1 MFWKIVM
8 HRSSLIVGL
17 TFHLSVY
24 FSSEQLAKFQH
35 LRRAKRQNY
44 HEKCE
49 CKYSPGGC
57 RIQTA
62 PPKGYKC
69 KCEYIFLW
77 TCWGFG
83 QDCVKGEQCPPA
95 YCKSHW
101 CCQLGGGDCK
111 GYTRIWFEKK
121 GITNWFEMTAIT
133 KWFKDMPWKR
143 VGYNEQ

>member
-1 MFWKIVM
+1 MISFLACVI
-8 HRSSLIVGL
+8 LA
-17 TFHLSVY
+17 SVAADAPSASGTP
-24 FSSEQLAKFQH
+24 FGQAVPAQVPSRAPSDQAEQLAKFQH

-111 GYTRIWFEKK
+111 GLVEPVRS
-121 GITNWFEMTAIT
+121 N
-133 KWFKDMPWKR
+133 
-143 VGYNEQ
+143 